1 MNCLVLGL
9 AVLGLASL
17 GATAEAR
24 AQGTRFGLGGG
35 LAAPTGD
42 YGSADKG
49 GWHALAK
56 VDFAIP
62 MAPVGIRV
70 DALYGRTS
78 HKDQSGSPVPGNT
91 QLAGGLA
98 SLVWNVPARA
108 PMFKPYLLAGAGVYH
123 VKVTTSLGAA
133 SETKLAFGGGLG
145 SSVGPGPA
153 RGFVEGR
160 YLRGQESGG
169 SISGVPVTAGG

>member
-1 MNCLVLGL
+1 MFGIGARYMMSDRLLPLARQEPIAHHVARPNTEHLPKPGGSMNCLVLGL

-42 YGSADKG
+42 YGSVDKG

-62 MAPVGIRV
+62 M
-70 DALYGRTS
+70 
-78 HKDQSGSPVPGNT
+78 
-91 QLAGGLA
+91 
-98 SLVWNVPARA
+98 
-108 PMFKPYLLAGAGVYH
+108 
-123 VKVTTSLGAA
+123 
-133 SETKLAFGGGLG
+133 
-145 SSVGPGPA
+145 
-153 RGFVEGR
+153 
-160 YLRGQESGG
+160 
-169 SISGVPVTAGG
+169 